1 MLKQSLPLV
10 GVVEYDK
17 IFKIILIGSQATG
30 KSSLVNRFIEDKFE
44 EESLTTI
51 GIDLK
56 SITIKIDELLVR
68 L

>member
-1 MLKQSLPLV
+1 MG

-17 IFKIILIGSQATG
+17 IFKIILIGSAATG

-44 EESLTTI
+44 DESLTTI

-56 SITIKIDELLVR
+56 SISIKIDELIVR

>member
-1 MLKQSLPLV
+1 MPLV

>member
-1 MLKQSLPLV
+1 MKQSLVLG

-17 IFKIILIGSQATG
+17 IFKIILIGSAATG

-44 EESLTTI
+44 DESLTTI

-56 SITIKIDELLVR
+56 SISIKIDELIVR